1 VKILLGNEYLE
12 VIDAGT
18 NSVVFT
24 SNDVDEDDDEDD
36 EAEEEGN
43 IPLGAVPLMYKIKLY
58 KNAQAQTADKTVR
71 VKAYNMTISA
81 LTDLS
86 AVLLLINEH
95 GQAVYS
101 VAWEL
106 VHSIDSEPCPPIE

>member
-1 VKILLGNEYLE
+1 MKILLGNEYLE
-12 VIDAGT
+12 VIHAET

-24 SNDVDEDDDEDD
+24 SEDIDEDDDD
-36 EAEEEGN
+36 EEENEVSVSSGA
-43 IPLGAVPLMYKIKLY
+43 IPLLYKIKLY
-58 KNAQAQTADKTVR
+58 KNAQAQTVERTVR
-71 VKAYNMTISA
+71 VRAFNMAISA
-81 LTDLS
+81 LTDIS
-86 AVLLLINEH
+86 SVLMLINEH